1 MKRYLSSSER
11 GGLAA
16 SLSLT
21 ETQLKIWF
29 QKQPQLLDT
38 VASSAFRSFTSRTA
52 TAITAFHPT

>member
-21 ETQLKIWF
+21 QLKIWF

-38 VASSAFRSFTSRTA
+38 IASSAFRSFTSRTA
-52 TAITAFHPT
+52 TAIPAFHPT